1 MPSSY
6 QIPMRVR
13 VLPSEATFRLA
24 RNFTIAV
31 IVLAGLAG
39 CAGDMSDL
47 QVYVDKVKAQK
58 STGIKP
64 IPEIKPYESF
74 QYPNHTKDPFDTAI
88 LAAAPPPTQARTGVQ
103 IDETRPREFLE
114 SFPLDTLRMV
124 GTLEQQETV
133 WALIRT
139 PDGTIQRV
147 TVGNYMGQ
155 NNGEIMQIFETSV
168 TLKEY
173 VPDGFGGYLEREGS
187 IAVSE

>member
-6 QIPMRVR
+6 QIQMHVR
-13 VLPSEATFRLA
+13 FLSRKGTCGLAKSIAGAT
-24 RNFTIAV
+24 
-31 IVLAGLAG
+31 IVLASLAG

-47 QVYVDKVKAQK
+47 QVYVEKVKVQK